1 MISNMVSSGKKNYK
15 YFIGYKDDDYRIKP
29 LRTILPNT
37 SAYVK
42 RYDREIKWIN
52 ILVKDDDLLKIIQR
66 HLK

>member
-42 RYDREIKWIN
+42 SYDRETKWIN

>member
-1 MISNMVSSGKKNYK
+1 MVSSGKKNYK

-37 SAYVK
+37 STYVES
-42 RYDREIKWIN
+42 YDREIKWIN

>member
-1 MISNMVSSGKKNYK
+1 MVSSGKKNYK

-37 SAYVK
+37 STYVK

>member
-1 MISNMVSSGKKNYK
+1 MVSSGKKNYK
-15 YFIGYKDDDYRIKP
+15 YFIGYKDDDYRIKS

-42 RYDREIKWIN
+42 SYDRETKWIN